1 MKPKLG
7 NISVL
12 VLMNLI
18 WAAAYPATAIAL
30 HGMTAQFLTL
40 VRLGV
45 GGFVLMPFLWVGAKS
60 RWNWPTIG
68 WSFLLGIVGFTLP
81 VYLQSLGLYLSSPA
95 MAAMSIALEPLA
107 TAVIASV
114 WLKESLGPGRK
125 WALGTAV
132 AGAWAIAG
140 FPTIGHRGYLVGDLV
155 LLAAVFCFAT
165 YNVFSSRLA
174 AKLSAPTANTATLLG
189 GFIGIV
195 PVWLLTGGK
204 MPTTWVHGE
213 LWALL
218 YLALLATALAYY
230 LWMIAVTSVP
240 VALAALFLYVQPI
253 LGVLFSVIITHT
265 KLTSPFYIGSGLIML
280 ALYLGR
286 EAEPATPLN

>member
-18 WAAAYPATAIAL
+18 WAAAYPVTAIAL
-30 HGMTAQFLTL
+30 HGMTAQFLTV

-45 GGFVLMPFLWVGAKS
+45 GGFVLIPFLWVGAKIP
-60 RWNWPTIG
+60 WNWHTIG
-68 WSFLLGIVGFTLP
+68 WSLVLGIVGFSLP

-107 TAVIASV
+107 TAVIAAV
-114 WLKESLGPGRK
+114 WLKESLGTGRK
-125 WALGTAV
+125 WALGSAMV
-132 AGAWAIAG
+132 GAWAIAG
-140 FPTIGHRGYLVGDLV
+140 FPTVGHLGYLAGDLA
-155 LLAAVFCFAT
+155 LLAAVVCFAT

-204 MPTTWVHGE
+204 TPTDWVHGE

-230 LWMIAVTSVP
+230 LWMFAVSRVP
-240 VALAALFLYVQPI
+240 VALAALFLYLQPI
-253 LGVLFSVIITHT
+253 LGVLLSVIITHT
-265 KLTSPFYIGSGLIML
+265 ILTLSFYIGSVLIML

-286 EAEPATPLN
+286 EAGPQTPLT